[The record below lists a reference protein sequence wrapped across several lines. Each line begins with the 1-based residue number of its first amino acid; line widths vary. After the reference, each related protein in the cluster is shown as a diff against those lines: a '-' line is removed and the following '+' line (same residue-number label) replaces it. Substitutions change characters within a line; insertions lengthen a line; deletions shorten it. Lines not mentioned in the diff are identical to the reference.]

1 MDSSSS
7 KLIIVAVTAILL
19 TAGVMTVFGGSGSGA
34 SESEITITG
43 STTLQPIMVDFK
55 EQYEKE
61 TVGVTLTITGGGSG
75 GGIVAAGQGTH
86 DIGMTSRDVRA
97 SELVTYPDLQI
108 HVIGKDGVA
117 IIVGSGVNAAGIT
130 DLTRAQVEGI
140 YNGTYTKWNDID
152 PSYPDQTI
160 TKYTRDT
167 ASGTRD
173 CFDSTVMMN
182 SDISLDTLVTASNS
196 QMKTDVNNNPWSIG
210 YVGLAFVDG
219 TNPLDIGG
227 VSPTAANVAS
237 GDYEIQRNLILV
249 TGADPSDWTVAFLEW
264 IMQPTAQQILA
275 NKGFVPLAA

>member
-1 MDSSSS
+1 MDSSSR

-19 TAGVMTVFGGSGSGA
+19 TAGVMTVFGGSSSGA

-97 SELVTYPDLQI
+97 SELASYPDMQV

-117 IIVGSGVNAAGIT
+117 IIVGSSVATAGIT

-140 YNGTYTKWNDID
+140 YNGTYTNWNQLGG
-152 PSYPDQTI
+152 PDQTI

-173 CFDSTVMMN
+173 CFDSTVMKN

-210 YVGLAFVDG
+210 YVGLAFIDG

-227 VSPTAANVAS
+227 VSPTAANVAN

-249 TGADPSDWTVAFLEW
+249 TGSEPSEWTAAFMEW